1 MDESADTGHVPAEHH
16 DERQCSF
23 CESITPP
30 PPPRASASRICLD
43 HGQGSAVYQQRFRR
57 PFLWQGRSTGQED
70 QSGRPS
76 VPPVCHCHIR
86 KPQKTPERKCVASA
100 GHALGTDPSTIRRA
114 ALLQLVSDLDAEER
128 ILVQDAYPEETR
140 VDGACICGHHV
151 HSADI
156 TSARNGDSA
165 GHLILPL
172 LHPSRAGP
180 ILICDILFRAAR
192 PVAQTCR
199 TY

>member
-16 DERQCSF
+16 DERQCS
-23 CESITPP
+23 CESITPHHV
-30 PPPRASASRICLD
+30 RVRHASACIMDKAQPFISNDSGGLFCGKVDLRGKKINLD
-43 HGQGSAVYQQRFRR
+43 DPLCRLSVTVIFASLRR
-57 PFLWQGRSTGQED
+57 HRNGNVT
-70 QSGRPS
+70 
-76 VPPVCHCHIR
+76 
-86 KPQKTPERKCVASA
+86 SA

-156 TSARNGDSA
+156 TSARNETA
-165 GHLILPL
+165 P
-172 LHPSRAGP
+172 
-180 ILICDILFRAAR
+180 DI
-192 PVAQTCR
+192 
-199 TY
+199 